1 MQFDYQVLSSN
12 DCQWSMKETFH
23 LCYNVSFRDVSRYL
37 MLFDWIRHLY
47 VISVYDHV
55 EIVVIMHICK
65 ITYNN
70 GSVIME
76 QWSKTRHRFIS
87 AMLLQKCYK
96 RWCIRSFFNDLRSKN
111 TSRLLYNT
119 RRYTGSLLLF
129 FFSVSFSQE
138 ENRAGNFWK
147 WREMLLR
154 KALKLSPSQV
164 GVT

>member
-12 DCQWSMKETFH
+12 DCQWSTKETFH

-87 AMLLQKCYK
+87 AMLLQKCCTSDGALDLFLTIFDQKIHHAYYI
-96 RWCIRSFFNDLRSKN
+96 IRVGIPALFF
-111 TSRLLYNT
+111 
-119 RRYTGSLLLF
+119 F

-138 ENRAGNFWK
+138 ENRAGNLWK

-154 KALKLSPSQV
+154 KALKLPPSQV

>member
-1 MQFDYQVLSSN
+1 MKITYACEILYSFYYFLIEIIDKQCSSFFQRLSMIDERN
-12 DCQWSMKETFH
+12 FPFMLQC
-23 LCYNVSFRDVSRYL
+23 LVSWRES
-37 MLFDWIRHLY
+37 LFDWIRHLY

-119 RRYTGSLLLF
+119 RRYTGSLLF
-129 FFSVSFSQE
+129 FF
-138 ENRAGNFWK
+138 
-147 WREMLLR
+147 LR
-154 KALKLSPSQV
+154 FFFPRRK
-164 GVT
+164 